1 MVVINSRIRSFNGFT
16 LLEVMIAVAVIAI
29 AFVAVLGA
37 QSRGLSLTDES
48 RFNTTAALLAQSK
61 MAEIQASGVNVTLSR
76 SGDFGE
82 AFPEYA
88 WELSTE
94 RVTFEGVGEAAD
106 RLRQIDLM
114 VTYGGSSQYK
124 YHLRFYALSGGA

>member
-1 MVVINSRIRSFNGFT
+1 MVVSNSKLHRLTGFT

-37 QSRGLSLTDES
+37 QSRGLTLTDES

-61 MAEIQASGVNVTLSR
+61 MAEIQASGVNATLSR

-82 AFPEYA
+82 AFPEYT

-94 RVTFEGVGEAAD
+94 RVTFEGVGDAAD

-114 VTYGGSSQYK
+114 VTYGERSRYQY
-124 YHLRFYALSGGA
+124 HVRFYALSKGA